1 MEKMVTSATF
11 WKGKRVLVTGH
22 TGFKGAWLS
31 AILTS
36 WGSQVKGISLEP
48 PTKPNMF
55 SELDLEKVLVHQI
68 LDIRNYNELKKSI
81 IAFNPEIVL
90 HLAAQPLVRYSYDFP
105 LETYETNVMGTANV
119 LEALRSVPAVRSIV
133 IVTTDKC
140 YENREWDWGY
150 RENDPMG
157 GYDPYSSSKGC
168 AELVTAAFRQSFYQN
183 RHDVGLAS
191 ARAGNVIGGGD
202 WASDRLVP
210 DLIQALNNERKVEIR
225 SPLSIRPWQH
235 VLEPIG
241 GYLLLAEKLY
251 EQPQKYSQG
260 YNFGPE
266 DSGCVTVE
274 TIADTVCSL
283 WGKPHFWTNTST
295 SNVHE
300 AKLLKLDI
308 SKVRNH
314 LKWSPKWDIS
324 STLKNTVDWYKQFYD
339 KQNVKALTALQIDN
353 YFGIN

>member
-1 MEKMVTSATF
+1 MVTNYQF
-11 WKGKRVLVTGH
+11 WKSKRVLVTGH

-31 AILTS
+31 SILAS
-36 WGSQVKGISLEP
+36 WGSNVKGISLEP
-48 PTKPNMF
+48 PTKINLF
-55 SELDLEKVLVHQI
+55 SELGISGSIDHQI
-68 LDIRNYNELKKSI
+68 LDIRNFSELKKSI
-81 IAFNPEIVL
+81 VAFNPEIVL

-119 LEALRSVPAVRSIV
+119 LEALRSVPAVKSIV
-133 IVTTDKC
+133 VVTTDKC
-140 YENREWDWGY
+140 YENKEWDWGY

-168 AELVTAAFRQSFYQN
+168 AELVTAAYRQSFFQK
-183 RHDVGLAS
+183 RPDVGLAS

-202 WASDRLVP
+202 WALDRLVP
-210 DLIQALNNERKVEIR
+210 DLIQALDEGRKVEIR
-225 SPLSIRPWQH
+225 SPQSVRPWQH

-251 EQPQKYSQG
+251 EQPQKFSQG

-274 TIADTVCSL
+274 VIADTVCNL
-283 WGKPHFWTNTST
+283 WGKPHFWTNTSVA
-295 SNVHE
+295 NVHE

-308 SKVRNH
+308 SKVRNQ
-314 LKWSPKWDIS
+314 LKWAPKWDIS
-324 STLKNTVDWYKQFYD
+324 TTLKNTVDWYKQFYD
-339 KQNVKALTALQIDN
+339 KQNVKSLTSLQIAN